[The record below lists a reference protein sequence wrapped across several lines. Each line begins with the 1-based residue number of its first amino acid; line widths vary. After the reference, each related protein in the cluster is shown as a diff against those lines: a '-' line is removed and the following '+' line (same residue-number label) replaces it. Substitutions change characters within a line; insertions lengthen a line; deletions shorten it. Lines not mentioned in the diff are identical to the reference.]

1 MNNFLPKDYQVPKG
15 KSGYMKFQQG
25 ANRFRI
31 LNAPILGYEI
41 WAEKDG
47 KNTPIRVKTEDE
59 INPDMITE
67 QNPVRHFWAMPVW
80 NYQDKLIQILEVTQ
94 KSIQKSLTTLIQ
106 DEDWGDPT
114 GYDIVV
120 TKTGE
125 KLETEYSI
133 QPKPA
138 KPLEAEIEAK
148 FKEKYI
154 NLEML
159 YQGGDPFKKP
169 DEIEELEEEGKK
181 KQK

>member
-1 MNNFLPKDYQVPKG
+1 MNDFLPTDYKVPKG

-31 LNAPILGYEI
+31 MAKPILGFSI
-41 WAEKDG
+41 WTEVNG
-47 KNTPIRVKTEDE
+47 KPTPIRVRTEDE

-67 QNPVRHFWAMPVW
+67 QNRVNHFWAMPVW

-94 KSIQKSLTTLIQ
+94 KGLQKSLTALIQ

-114 GYDIVV
+114 SYDIVV
-120 TKTGE
+120 TKQGE
-125 KLETEYSI
+125 KLETEYSL

-138 KPLEAEIEAK
+138 KPVEPEIEAK

-154 NLEML
+154 NLDAL
-159 YQGGDPFKKP
+159 YDGEDPFKNNDLSVKP
-169 DEIEELEEEGKK
+169 EGKK
-181 KQK
+181 NE